1 MQAAQ
6 IITDANGKKNRPTIG
21 FIISEVTTQVN
32 SQIWRGAVDAAQAL
46 DVNLLG
52 FAGYELER
60 PDGFKA
66 QGNILYDLI
75 CAENVAG
82 LVLWMNSLSNFAGSD
97 AARKLY
103 TRFPAVPMVELEYS
117 TTPAEN
123 YSYRGIGTLI
133 HHLIDRHARRQ
144 IAFIRGPQ
152 GHQEAEHRYRA
163 YCDAL
168 QTAQLPFEPGR
179 VVLADNWFEPS
190 GKKAISILLDQRQTT
205 FDTVVA
211 ANDLLAI
218 GALQELQLRGIRV
231 PKDVVVTGFDDIL
244 DAQYSSPPLTTIRY
258 PLYEMGWQAVEAVA
272 AQITGQVFIRTPF
285 PIQLRIRQSCGCL
298 SPTVVRA
305 AAENIPI
312 TDECDRVLVTQRPA
326 LLHVFQAISQE
337 TGIPLTFIESLF
349 DAFASEIRGNAP
361 GMFIDVLSDLLGQT
375 IKADGD
381 VARWQDVISSFYH
394 QFLPYLSERHMMVQA
409 ENIWQQS
416 RILIGE
422 MVTQV
427 RMSQAS
433 QKEQQTA
440 KLFEITGRLV
450 TTFHVEGV
458 MDILAE
464 ELPAIGIP
472 ACYLALYQN
481 ASAPT
486 DMARLMLAYTEQGRA
501 LVGAD
506 GLRFSSKRLVP
517 EELLPQDRQYALLL
531 HDLYF
536 HNQQI
541 GFILFEM
548 SPQGQ
553 NAYEAL
559 CGAISSALQGAL
571 LVQHVQE
578 RSAEIARQKYVLD
591 TFMANIPDNIYF
603 KDRESRFTKVNPA
616 LAQRFGVS
624 EPEAVIGKSDF
635 DFFPEAQA
643 RPKYEHEQQ
652 ILHSGQ
658 AVLNQEEADI
668 GGSWSLTTKMPLR
681 DEHGEIIGTF
691 GISRDIT
698 PLKIAQ
704 QQVEEAYTEIQMLN
718 EQLKQENL
726 RMSAELDI
734 ARRLQQMVLPMPG
747 ELCGILG
754 LDIVGYM
761 QPADEVGGDYYDV
774 LSYQQGNVC
783 ISIGDVTG
791 HGLESG
797 VLMLMTQTAIRTLVD
812 RGESDPVVF
821 LNTINHVLFQNIQRM
836 GVDRSLTLA
845 MVNYQSGR
853 LRLIGQ
859 HEEVL
864 IVRCDGSIERMDT
877 IELGFPLGLVD
888 DISQW
893 IDEATVTL
901 SRGDGLVLYTD
912 GITEAQ
918 NAANSLYGLD
928 RLCAIISA
936 TWREASA
943 EMVKEAILKD
953 IRIFIGGAQV
963 YDDITLVVLKQK

>member
-6 IITDANGKKNRPTIG
+6 IIADTVGPKNRPTVG
-21 FIISEVTTQVN
+21 FIISEVTSQVN
-32 SQIWRGAVDAAQAL
+32 SQIWRGAVEAAQAL

-75 CAENVAG
+75 SAENVAG
-82 LVLWMNSLSNFAGSD
+82 LVLWTNSLSNFAGSD

-103 TRFPAVPMVELEYS
+103 ERFPAVPMVELEYS
-117 TTPAEN
+117 TTLAEN

-133 HHLIDRHARRQ
+133 HHLIERHARRQ

-168 QTAQLPFEPGR
+168 QTAQCPFDLKR
-179 VVLADNWFEPS
+179 VVLADDWFAPS
-190 GKKAISILLDQRQTT
+190 GKKAISILLDQRQAT
-205 FDTVVA
+205 FDAVVA

-231 PKDVVVTGFDDIL
+231 PTDVIVTGFDDIL
-244 DAQYSSPPLTTIRY
+244 DAQYASPPLTTIRY
-258 PLYEMGWQAVEAVA
+258 PLYEMGWQAVEAVV

-285 PIQLRIRQSCGCL
+285 PVQLQIRQSCGCL
-298 SPTVVRA
+298 SQTVVRA
-305 AAENIPI
+305 AAENSFV
-312 TDECDRVLVTQRPA
+312 TDEFEHAFTTQRSTLLPA
-326 LLHVFQAISQE
+326 LQAISQE
-337 TGIPLTFIESLF
+337 TGIPFTFIEPLF
-349 DAFASEIRGNAP
+349 DAFASEMRGNVP
-361 GMFIDVLSDLLGQT
+361 GMFIDVLSEMLKQT
-375 IKADGD
+375 LTADGD
-381 VARWQDVISSFYH
+381 VARWQDVISAFYH
-394 QFLPYLSERHMMVQA
+394 QSLPYLSERPMMVQA

-427 RMSQAS
+427 KMSQAS

-450 TTFHVEGV
+450 TMFHVEGV

-481 ASAPT
+481 PSVPT
-486 DMARLMLAYTEQGRA
+486 DMARLMLAYSDQGRA
-501 LVGAD
+501 LLGAD
-506 GLRFSSKRLVP
+506 GLLFSSKRLVP
-517 EELLPQDRQYALLL
+517 TELLPQDRQYALLL
-531 HDLYF
+531 YDLYF

-548 SPQGQ
+548 SQQGR

-578 RSAEIARQKYVLD
+578 HSAEIARQKYVLD

-624 EPEAVIGKSDF
+624 EPEALVGKSDF
-635 DFFPEAQA
+635 DFFPETQA

-652 ILHSGQ
+652 ILHTGQ
-658 AVLNQEEADI
+658 AVLNLEEFDI

-704 QQVEEAYTEIQMLN
+704 QQVEEAYAEIQMLN

-747 ELCGILG
+747 ELDSISG

-761 QPADEVGGDYYDV
+761 QPAEEVGGDYYDV
-774 LSYQQGNVC
+774 LPYQQGNVC
-783 ISIGDVTG
+783 IGIGDVTG

-797 VLMLMTQTAIRTLVD
+797 VLMLMTQTAIRALID

-821 LNTINHVLFQNIQRM
+821 LNTINRVLFQNIQRM
-836 GVDRSLTLA
+836 GVDRSLTLV
-845 MVNYQSGR
+845 MVNYQSGQ

-859 HEEVL
+859 HEEALV
-864 IVRCDGSIERMDT
+864 VRCDGSIERMDT
-877 IELGFPLGLVD
+877 IDLGFPLGMVD

-893 IDEATVTL
+893 IAEATITL
-901 SRGDGLVLYTD
+901 APGDGLVLYTD

-918 NAANSLYGLD
+918 NAANSFYGLD
-928 RLCAIISA
+928 RLCAVISA

-943 EMVKEAILKD
+943 EIVKEAILND
-953 IRIFIGGAQV
+953 LCAFVGGAQV